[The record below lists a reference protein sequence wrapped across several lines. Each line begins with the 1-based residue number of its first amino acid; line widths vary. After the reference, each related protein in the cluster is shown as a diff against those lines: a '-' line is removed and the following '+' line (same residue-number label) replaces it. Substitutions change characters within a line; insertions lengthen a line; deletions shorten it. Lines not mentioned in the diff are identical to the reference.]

1 MAAREPLSELLVP
14 LSLDVL
20 TVSDDRALLFPTGM
34 SRSFYNSFGD
44 PWPRCEQG

>member
-1 MAAREPLSELLVP
+1 MEPLSELLVP
-14 LSLDVL
+14 LSLVVL

-34 SRSFYNSFGD
+34 PRSFYNSFGD